1 LGPEKLSNAYSP
13 ELARAWDR
21 VVAPGGELLGKRI
34 LRYFYGRRPDARG
47 CKVLDLCCGT
57 GRATRFLARNGHQVL
72 GLDLSPSM
80 ISQARRHCRSFIRT
94 GKVRFQVAD
103 VRNFDVGT
111 GFDLAVAP
119 WDGLNHLDDLDQ
131 MRACFRC
138 VRRSL
143 SPGGLFI
150 FDLVTRESLIH
161 DMITVERHHDWVAI
175 LEERYSTNTGS
186 SLARFNGFVKKKN
199 GDYERYDQTLSWT
212 PFAIAAVQRALR
224 ATGFREVRLLDEE
237 TLERELCD
245 PEDAARVFFAAT
257 RPCEGQGSRSTTALR
272 SR

>member
-1 LGPEKLSNAYSP
+1 MGSRKLFNAYSP
-13 ELARAWDR
+13 DLARAWDR
-21 VVAPGGELLGKRI
+21 VVAAGGELLAERMF
-34 LRYFYGRRPDARG
+34 RYFDARRPDARG

-57 GRATRFLARNGHQVL
+57 GRATRFLASKGYRVL

-80 ISQARRHCRSFIRT
+80 ISQATKYCRPFIRT

-103 VRNFDVGT
+103 VRDFDVGT
-111 GFDLAVAP
+111 GFDLAVSP

-161 DMITVERHHDWVAI
+161 DIITVERHHDWVAI
-175 LEERYSTNTGS
+175 LEERYSAEVGT

-212 PFAIAAVQRALR
+212 PFAMAAVKRALR
-224 ATGFREVRLLDEE
+224 DTGFREVRLLDEG
-237 TLERELCD
+237 TLERELSN

-257 RPCEGQGSRSTTALR
+257 RPSEG
-272 SR
+272 